1 LGNQVQ
7 FLHSI
12 RNELPRLLRNVRL
25 RPAAVRTAHARD
37 DAKAAR
43 MIASLRNLHVGKM
56 PRREPEPWCRKIRN
70 VNRTRVHIQH
80 GGLRVAQILPFI
92 TGRFAMRFLD
102 LRKSSYNGRLW
113 ILDFG
118 FWASLES

>member
-1 LGNQVQ
+1 
-7 FLHSI
+7 
-12 RNELPRLLRNVRL
+12 
-25 RPAAVRTAHARD
+25 

-70 VNRTRVHIQH
+70 VNRPRVHIQH
-80 GGLRVAQILPFI
+80 GGLRVAQNLPFI

-102 LRKSSYNGRLW
+102 LRKSSDNGRLW

-118 FWASLES
+118 FWASLDSLLPMRQRLPHDVRHLRDLINAHES